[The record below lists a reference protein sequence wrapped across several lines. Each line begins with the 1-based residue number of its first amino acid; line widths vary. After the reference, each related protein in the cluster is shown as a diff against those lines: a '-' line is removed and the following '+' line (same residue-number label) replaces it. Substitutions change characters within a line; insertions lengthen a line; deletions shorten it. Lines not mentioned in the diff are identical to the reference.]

1 MQLRSGQGAALANW
15 AEGPGREGIEKVYM
29 SSRSLDGDAVVI
41 FMRALCAVSQEELMP
56 ANPEEPAR
64 YTRHTLMVYPVQTA
78 CSAAHG

>member
-1 MQLRSGQGAALANW
+1 MQANW

-64 YTRHTLMVYPVQTA
+64 YARHAPKDSPIYL
-78 CSAAHG
+78 